1 MKLSIPEGD
10 FHAFIFDCDGTLV
23 DSMPLHHRAWSA
35 SFKHHDAPFD
45 FSEEIFYE
53 HAGVPDLEIV
63 KILNERFACSLDGP
77 AVDSYKHDYFMD
89 ELHTLETIAAVE
101 ELARDLHG
109 KKPLAVASGSA
120 LELVQP
126 SLEHTNLAHLFDT
139 IVTVEMVENGKPAPD
154 MFLLCAER
162 MGVAPESCLVFE
174 DGQAGIQAATAAG
187 MQSVF
192 VPRPERAA
200 VTRRG

>member
-10 FHAFIFDCDGTLV
+10 FDAYIFDCDGTLV

-35 SFKHHDAPFD
+35 SFQHHQAPFE
-45 FSEEIFYE
+45 FTEEIFYD

-63 KILNERFACSLDGP
+63 RILNERFECSLDGH
-77 AVDSYKHDYFMD
+77 AIHAYKHDYFME
-89 ELHTLETIAAVE
+89 ELHTLETIEAVAAA
-101 ELARDLHG
+101 ARSLHT

-120 LELVQP
+120 LELVKP
-126 SLEHTNLAHLFDT
+126 SLEHTGLIDLFDT
-139 IVTVEMVENGKPAPD
+139 VVTAEMVKHGKPAPD
-154 MFLLCAER
+154 IFLLCAKR

-192 VPRPERAA
+192 VPRPQRPAPGE
-200 VTRRG
+200 V